1 MSSSYKFSWEY
12 KSAPLSGDFGRDYA
26 CRVFGLSVD
35 DLEKLV
41 GRFTRGARKGMLR
54 GAIAWG
60 KITRGGWVKTGPY
73 DFDTNTPC
81 GFVASPGVKFGHGLF
96 DRDGR
101 LVHGVDLDGSD
112 SVGALVSAACGKRYR
127 DARDE
132 APAPAPTPARA
143 GPFGKLLDPSDFGV
157 GGLLTAAALRAY
169 RAAARDAARDVYDGR
184 ALLVSAWSFLDAV
197 VRLDPDGGEMIVE
210 AFVAATQDRAELD
223 ARLGDIPGIEL
234 GPEQAAQP
242 ADERSAPD
250 VDRR

>member
-26 CRVFGLSVD
+26 CRTFGLSVD

-81 GFVASPGVKFGHGLF
+81 GFVATPGVKFGHGLF

-101 LVHGVDLDGSD
+101 LVHGVDLAGSD
-112 SVGALVSAACGKRYR
+112 SVAALVSAACGKRYR
-127 DARDE
+127 DE
-132 APAPAPTPARA
+132 APAPAPEPAAPR
-143 GPFGKLLDPSDFGV
+143 LTLDPSDFQQSGHLTPDA
-157 GGLLTAAALRAY
+157 LLTFM
-169 RAAARDAARDVYDGR
+169 RAARAMAREVYDGR
-184 ALLVSAWSFLDAV
+184 APLAPAAAFLDAV
-197 VRLDPDGGEMIVE
+197 ERLDPIGGSAIV
-210 AFVAATQDRAELD
+210 AQFAAATQDRAELD

-234 GPEQAAQP
+234 GPEQAA
-242 ADERSAPD
+242 
-250 VDRR
+250 